1 MIILIIIYVLH
12 DYIIIYSYSYINTI
26 STIRTTIIYLSESFK
41 KDDCIF

>member
-26 STIRTTIIYLSESFK
+26 STIRTTIIYLESFK